1 MLESPLA
8 GRSARRVC
16 WVSGVNQWILWAA
29 TMIHNSVE
37 STRRDAAFLRNHI
50 PVSSV
55 AVPFLAVGLVVL
67 ALCGK
72 RRTSR
77 CRGTS
82 FTSSAWYEDF
92 AMAFFCCAPAV
103 LLMVNFRYA
112 GIECSHGERR
122 IFSWYDFQ
130 DETIRQ
136 SLLLCTTGVQTL
148 IQAGCHPMI
157 CVAAAASLTS
167 TSVFILPFVLVE
179 QVQAFAGSLEA
190 IGGIIVLS
198 PVLIQSALA
207 WFLVV
212 SHLIDFFARMRA
224 IERGMQQSRQNA
236 ASSQRFLGFFPCSLG
251 KSVDSISS
259 NISAPNLGSNFRLP
273 KKFPLCFT
281 NHCETHLN

>member
-1 MLESPLA
+1 M
-8 GRSARRVC
+8 G
-16 WVSGVNQWILWAA
+16 
-29 TMIHNSVE
+29 
-37 STRRDAAFLRNHI
+37 
-50 PVSSV
+50 
-55 AVPFLAVGLVVL
+55 
-67 ALCGK
+67 
-72 RRTSR
+72 
-77 CRGTS
+77 
-82 FTSSAWYEDF
+82 
-92 AMAFFCCAPAV
+92 FFCCAPAV

-167 TSVFILPFVLVE
+167 TSVFVLPFVSVE
-179 QVQAFAGSLEA
+179 VRTFLEA
-190 IGGIIVLS
+190 LGTIIVFS
-198 PVLIQSALA
+198 PVFIQSALA

-212 SHLIDFFARMRA
+212 SHFIDFFARMRA